1 MSDIEDCKKNPIDS
15 AKINIIGNLNIIKC
29 CIDKKIK
36 KYLYAS
42 SLYAFSDQGSFYK
55 CTKLA
60 SEVYLKEF
68 SKIYDI
74 NYMVLRYGSLYGE
87 GSNEKNGINRIL
99 IQ

>member
-42 SLYAFSDQGSFYK
+42 SLYAFSDQGSF
-55 CTKLA
+55 
-60 SEVYLKEF
+60 
-68 SKIYDI
+68 I
-74 NYMVLRYGSLYGE
+74 NVP
-87 GSNEKNGINRIL
+87 N
-99 IQ
+99 